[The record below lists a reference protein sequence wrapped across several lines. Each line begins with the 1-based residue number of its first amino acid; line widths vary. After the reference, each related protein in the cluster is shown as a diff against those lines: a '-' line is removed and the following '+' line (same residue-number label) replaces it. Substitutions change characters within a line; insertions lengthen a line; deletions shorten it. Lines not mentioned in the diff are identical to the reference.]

1 MSLSIR
7 RLGPGDEAVI
17 DTLAREDADFDV
29 AGRGAPL
36 RKLTADAAAA
46 YLADPDVMHW
56 IAEDGGRVVGHL
68 YCHVLRKRAGDPIE
82 VLLYEI
88 GVRRAERRKQIGRA
102 LVDTM
107 HGWMKD
113 QGIRESW
120 VLADNPG
127 AVSFYRACG
136 YSIGAPAPVYLLR
149 PTPAKKPAPAGR
161 AKRGS

>member
-1 MSLSIR
+1 MKSSIR
-7 RLGPGDEAVI
+7 RLGPGDESTL
-17 DTLAREDADFDV
+17 DTLAREDAEFDI

-36 RKLTADAAAA
+36 RKLRAA
-46 YLADPDVMHW
+46 YLGDPDVMHW
-56 IAEDGGRVVGHL
+56 IAEQAGRIVGHL

-88 GVRRAERRKQIGRA
+88 GVRRSERRQRIGRA

-113 QGIRESW
+113 HQVRESW

-127 AVSFYRACG
+127 AVAFYRACG
-136 YSIGAPAPVYLLR
+136 YAIGAPAPVYLLR
-149 PTPAKKPAPAGR
+149 PKPPKKPSRAG
-161 AKRGS
+161 AKRRKTSAS